1 MMQKTMPKTG
11 SARLRILVPLLVISG
26 CSDTKSQP
34 ADDTTAPTT
43 PTGLHVTRTSL
54 TTVALSW
61 TASTDSGGSGLAG
74 YDIYRDESGAESPVA
89 HVIADDTS
97 FVDSGRQF
105 NTSYTYSVRA
115 RDLSGNVSPPS
126 APVSVITESY
136 KKVAYFT
143 QWSIYGR
150 NFRLKDV
157 EQLAQAE
164 KLTHINYAFANI
176 DEHGR
181 CFEAAAPAA
190 DASAD
195 YQARFSAEQSVDG
208 VADEPDQP
216 LAGNFYQIKKLK
228 EKHPKLR
235 VLLSIGGWSW
245 SKFFSNAALPENRAA
260 FVASCIDLFIKGNL
274 PIMGEPQGGDGVAS
288 GIFDGFDLDW
298 EWPGS
303 DGNVGNVMRPED
315 NQHFAALVQE
325 FRAQLDAYGAKVG
338 RRYELSAFLPAAP
351 ARIAAGFTRAIFD
364 ALDFATVQGYDYYGA
379 WEAQTNLQSQL
390 VSPSENPSPSK
401 FSAEV
406 ALGAWHAMGAP
417 SDRLVLGVPAYG
429 RGWTNVPNVNRGLY
443 QGGVPAPGLWE
454 AGIDDYKVI
463 KDKPGDI
470 YRDQANGALWKF
482 DGSNFW
488 TYDDPQLVRE
498 KAGYVKTKG
507 LGGVMMWSLDG
518 DDGSLVDAMSAGLP

>member
-1 MMQKTMPKTG
+1 MMPKMD
-11 SARLRILVPLLVISG
+11 SARLRMLVVLWMISG
-26 CSDTKSQP
+26 CSDTKSQSTDDTIAPTPP
-34 ADDTTAPTT
+34 AD
-43 PTGLHVTRTSL
+43 LRVTRTSL

-74 YDIYRDESGAESPVA
+74 YDVYRDESTTEGPVA
-89 HVIADDTS
+89 QVTAAETS

-105 NTSYTYSVRA
+105 NTSYTYTIRA
-115 RDLSGNVSPPS
+115 RDMSGNLSQPS
-126 APVSVITESY
+126 APLSVTTESY

-143 QWSIYGR
+143 QWGIYGR
-150 NFRLKDV
+150 NFRIRDV
-157 EQLAQAE
+157 DQLAQAE
-164 KLTHINYAFANI
+164 TLTHINYAFANI
-176 DEHGR
+176 NAQGR
-181 CFEAAAPAA
+181 CFEAAPP
-190 DASAD
+190 DGDPWAD

-208 VADEPDQP
+208 IADAPDQP

-228 EKHPKLR
+228 QKHPKLR

-245 SKFFSNAALPENRAA
+245 SKFFSNAAAPENRAA

-274 PIMGEPQGGDGVAS
+274 PILGEPQGGAGVAS

-303 DGNVGNVMRPED
+303 DGNAGNVMRPED
-315 NQHFAALVQE
+315 NQNFAGLVQE
-325 FRAQLDAYGAKVG
+325 FRAQLDAYGAQVG
-338 RRYELSAFLPAAP
+338 RTYDLSAFLPAAP
-351 ARIAAGFTRAIFD
+351 AKIAAGFPRAIFD
-364 ALDFATVQGYDYYGA
+364 SLDFATVQGYDYYGA
-379 WEAQTNLQSQL
+379 WDAQTNLQSQL

-417 SDRLVLGVPAYG
+417 SDRLVLGIPAYG
-429 RGWTNVPNVNRGLY
+429 RGWANVPDVNHGLY
-443 QGGVPAPGLWE
+443 QSGVPAPGMWE
-454 AGIDDYKVI
+454 AGVDDYKVI
-463 KDKPGDI
+463 KDKPGDT

-482 DGSNFW
+482 DGNTFW

-518 DDGSLVDAMSAGLP
+518 DDGSLVEAMTDGLP